1 MYIITTFSVQYG
13 PEVWLGHL
21 KHFKFKGI
29 KRATNNFSQRNI
41 LGEGGYGIVY
51 KGCLLDGT
59 IVAVKRLKRHVLDV
73 RDDQFHTE
81 VGVIG
86 LVVHRNL
93 LHLTGFCT
101 TSDERL
107 LVYPYMP
114 NGSVASKLHG

>member
-1 MYIITTFSVQYG
+1 MYINTFSVQHG

-21 KHFKFKGI
+21 KHFKFKDI
-29 KRATNNFSQRNI
+29 KRATNNFCRRNI